1 MTHDMWNVTHD
12 MWHVTRGGGE
22 HSLKMSSPYLLRFG
36 KDSVLRIGKKRI
48 IDWLPEWMNE
58 LVMKVFV
65 EPSLLKSYMNIEK
78 QWVSNGVYMKVKIRW
93 NIYSSLQNIL
103 DQHKICN
110 KDMLSANINKHYTS
124 FEKSGC
130 RIQLNL

>member
-1 MTHDMWNVTHD
+1 
-12 MWHVTRGGGE
+12 
-22 HSLKMSSPYLLRFG
+22 
-36 KDSVLRIGKKRI
+36 
-48 IDWLPEWMNE
+48 MNE

-65 EPSLLKSYMNIEK
+65 EPSLLKSYVNIKK

-110 KDMLSANINKHYTS
+110 KDMLSASINKHNKINIAS

-130 RIQLNL
+130 RNHLNL